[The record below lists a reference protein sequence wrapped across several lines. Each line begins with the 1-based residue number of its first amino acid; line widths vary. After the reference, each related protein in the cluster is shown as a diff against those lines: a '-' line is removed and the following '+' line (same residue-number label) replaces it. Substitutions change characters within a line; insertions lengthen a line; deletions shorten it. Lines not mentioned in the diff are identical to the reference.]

1 MSKTIVNR
9 KVYDIPDEVHDYI
22 VDLET
27 RCAKND
33 GLEAHIKNLQD
44 CDDNNNIVIEQL
56 VAENTELR
64 NEQYLQP
71 HHEPAECPTW
81 WDGCNCTLET
91 LTYNINRAE
100 KAEAE
105 NKELR
110 NGIADTIIAMDAYND
125 IGCLRGRL
133 RILVKENKK

>member
-9 KVYDIPDEVHDYI
+9 KVFDIPDEVHDYI

-56 VAENTELR
+56 VAENKHLHEDNALLLMRLTDCTRIMDSLRAKRDEL
-64 NEQYLQP
+64 Q
-71 HHEPAECPTW
+71 AEI
-81 WDGCNCTLET
+81 E
-91 LTYNINRAE
+91 
-100 KAEAE
+100 
-105 NKELR
+105 
-110 NGIADTIIAMDAYND
+110 
-125 IGCLRGRL
+125 
-133 RILVKENKK
+133 KENKK

>member
-9 KVYDIPDEVHDYI
+9 KVFDIPDEVHDYI

-56 VAENTELR
+56 VAENKHLHEDNAILLMRLTDCTRIMDSLRAKRDEL
-64 NEQYLQP
+64 Q
-71 HHEPAECPTW
+71 AEI
-81 WDGCNCTLET
+81 E
-91 LTYNINRAE
+91 
-100 KAEAE
+100 
-105 NKELR
+105 
-110 NGIADTIIAMDAYND
+110 
-125 IGCLRGRL
+125 
-133 RILVKENKK
+133 KENKK